1 MKTKLIILTMFAF
14 AIQVMVKSQTPANP
28 AFQHNPNYVLGYA
41 YYTEEERRD
50 FSMVQDPSELYIQ
63 SEQLIEKAQK
73 LKNDARTKQ
82 GAERDRLN
90 KEIKELYKKA
100 EICQLAASELLAY
113 YNRVEFSICKASFI
127 TLLNCYSETD
137 SVTIQS
143 KKILLTAVRTFRLAK
158 EMREEAYAQ
167 GSNAAIIANLRLAE
181 EKELLALRKL
191 VEARELLKTT
201 TPVILAQN

>member
-1 MKTKLIILTMFAF
+1 MKTKLLILTMFAL
-14 AIQVMVKSQTPANP
+14 AIQVMVKSQTPANQ

-41 YYTEEERRD
+41 YYTEEERRA
-50 FSMVQDPSELYIQ
+50 FSQVQDPSELYIQ
-63 SEQLIEKAQK
+63 ADVWIEKAQN
-73 LKNDARTKQ
+73 LKKDARTKQ
-82 GAERDRLN
+82 AAERDRIN
-90 KEIKELYKKA
+90 KEIKELHKKA
-100 EICQLAASELLAY
+100 EVCQLAASELLAY

-143 KKILLTAVRTFRLAK
+143 KKILLAAVRIFRLAK

-167 GSNAAIIANLRLAE
+167 TTNAAIIANLRLAE

-191 VEARELLKTT
+191 VEARELLKTG
-201 TPVILAQN
+201 TPIVLATR